1 MATFISLV
9 KFSGETVKNMSDFGS
24 VYEEG
29 VKMGQQMGIKSI
41 GAYATLGPY
50 DAMFIYEAPDEKTAA
65 AMVLSIA
72 TKQGGTTE
80 TWTAIPM
87 EEFNKLAARLK
98 G

>member
-1 MATFISLV
+1 MATFITLV
-9 KFSGETVKNMSDFGS
+9 KFSAESLKNMGDFGS

-41 GAYATLGPY
+41 GAYATMGPY
-50 DAMFIYEAPDEKTAA
+50 DAMFIYEAPDEKTAIG
-65 AMVLSIA
+65 MVMSIA

-87 EEFNKLAARLK
+87 EEFTKLAARVK
-98 G
+98 

>member
-9 KFSGETVKNMSDFGS
+9 KFSGESMKKIGDFGG

-72 TKQGGTTE
+72 TKQGGETE

-87 EEFNKLAARLK
+87 EEFTQLAARLK

>member
-1 MATFISLV
+1 MATFMTLI
-9 KFSGETVKNMSDFGS
+9 KFSGESMKTISEFGK

-29 VKMGQQMGIKSI
+29 TKMGQQMGIKTI

-50 DAMFIYEAPDEKTAA
+50 DAVFIYEAPDEKAAA
-65 AMVLSIA
+65 AMVISIA
-72 TKQGGTTE
+72 AKQGGETE

-87 EEFNKLAARLK
+87 EEFTKLTARLK